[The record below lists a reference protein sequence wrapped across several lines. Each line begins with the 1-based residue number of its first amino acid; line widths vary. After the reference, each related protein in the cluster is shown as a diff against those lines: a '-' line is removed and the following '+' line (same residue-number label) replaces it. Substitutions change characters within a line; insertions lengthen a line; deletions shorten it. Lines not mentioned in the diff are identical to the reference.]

1 MEFFRDTNIDFLG
14 KKWYFLIFSLIFSVA
29 GVLSMAFWHGI
40 PLGVDFRGGTL
51 VYVKYAHTPD
61 PSAIH
66 TEIER
71 AGLKNARVQRYGQP
85 GNNEVLIAL
94 DIQETSEQALD
105 KGKTQI
111 IQALESH
118 AAAGQAG
125 PQQLQFVDRRELSFG
140 EGPASPRIGRR
151 GQPALHRDSSG
162 IVDYRDKTKSGVLGS
177 IDELKSVADPAVV
190 ASLQESFFVSDFGI
204 RNVEIVG
211 PQVGQQLRKQAIL
224 ATLYS
229 LGGMLIYLGFR
240 FEWIYGVAAVL
251 TVFHDT
257 LITVGAFSLLNWE
270 ISLTVIAAILTLI
283 GYSNNDTIVVFDR
296 IRENIKLLRR
306 EKLADIV
313 NKSINQTLSRTILT
327 AGLTFLTVL
336 ALFLFGGEVLH
347 GFSFALVI
355 GILIGTYSSIAI
367 AAPILVAYQDWRGGG
382 ARSRLPCHCG
392 RAAARRSRRKKLRSE
407 SGPSGVKSLTC
418 PQRQEF
424 AEGSSERAGAKR
436 MRSVSKFS

>member
-1 MEFFRDTNIDFLG
+1 MELFRNTNIDFLG
-14 KKWYFLIFSLIFSVA
+14 KKWYFLAFSLVFSLA
-29 GVLSMAFWHGI
+29 GIASMLFWHGI

-51 VYVKYAHTPD
+51 VYVKYGHTPN
-61 PSAIH
+61 PAAIH
-66 TEIER
+66 AELAR
-71 AGLKNARVQRYGQP
+71 AGLKNARVQAYGP
-85 GNNEVLIAL
+85 AANNEVLIAL

-105 KGKTQI
+105 KGKIQI
-111 IQALESH
+111 IQALQSNAPVGKQDLNNASSLTILNYLQEKDPLH
-118 AAAGQAG
+118 LGADANQRYTAMAQAI
-125 PQQLQFVDRRELSFG
+125 
-140 EGPASPRIGRR
+140 AN
-151 GQPALHRDSSG
+151 
-162 IVDYRDKTKSGVLGS
+162 YRDKQRGGVLS
-177 IDELKSVADPAVV
+177 AIDELKAAADPAVV
-190 ASLQESFFVSDFGI
+190 TSLQDGFFVSDFGV

-211 PQVGQQLRKQAIL
+211 PQVGKQLRNQAFL
-224 ATLYS
+224 ATAYS
-229 LGGMLIYLGFR
+229 LAGMLVYLGFR

-336 ALFLFGGEVLH
+336 ALFLFGGEVLR

-367 AAPILVAYQDWRGGG
+367 AAPILVAYQEWRTERGKRPIAVPSRTGGG
-382 ARSRLPCHCG
+382 QDKP
-392 RAAARRSRRKKLRSE
+392 KEK
-407 SGPSGVKSLTC
+407 VK
-418 PQRQEF
+418 
-424 AEGSSERAGAKR
+424 A
-436 MRSVSKFS
+436 